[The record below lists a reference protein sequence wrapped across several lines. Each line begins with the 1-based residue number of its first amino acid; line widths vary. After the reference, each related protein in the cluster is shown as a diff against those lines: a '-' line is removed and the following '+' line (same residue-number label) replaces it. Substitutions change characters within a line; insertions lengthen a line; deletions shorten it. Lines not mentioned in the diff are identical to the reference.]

1 MTTKKS
7 TADLPQTL
15 SEALAIFQS
24 QVQSADRTGTAKET
38 RKDKR
43 TNKSVTTERKYSTL
57 EDVLRA
63 IQPAAKLG
71 ISHTQTFDYSILEDG
86 TVLTICVTTL
96 YFKDQKLESKLPLK
110 QLKGFNIM
118 HDLGIAITYTRRY
131 ALGAAYG
138 IGSEEDDD
146 AMSLTQSTAEKE
158 DRIKRTPSKPNDKGE
173 PVESIKDK
181 NYGKPISQPALQAV
195 VNKMVNLA
203 EKYPNKK
210 QEVIDKFKKQYD
222 ITSEQL
228 GHADIRTAEQGKFLT
243 LLINEI
249 DSTL

>member
-7 TADLPQTL
+7 TADSPKTL
-15 SEALAIFQS
+15 AEALAIFQS
-24 QVQSADRTGTAKET
+24 QVKSADRTGLAKET

-43 TNKSVTTERKYSTL
+43 SNKSVTTERKYSTL

-63 IQPAAKLG
+63 LQPATELG
-71 ISHTQTFDYSILEDG
+71 ISHTQTFDYLPLEDG
-86 TVLTICVTTL
+86 KVLTICITTL
-96 YFKDQKLESKLPLK
+96 YFKEQKLESKLPLK
-110 QLKGFNIM
+110 ELKGYNIM

-138 IGSEEDDD
+138 IGSEVDDD
-146 AMSLTQSTAEKE
+146 AMSLTQPPADKTGIS
-158 DRIKRTPSKPNDKGE
+158 RTPSKPNEQPE

-181 NYGKPISQPALQAV
+181 DYGKPIAQPALEAV
-195 VNKMVNLA
+195 VGKMMNLS
-203 EKYPNKK
+203 EKYPTLKD
-210 QEVIDKFKKQYD
+210 EVINKFKKQYG
-222 ITSEQL
+222 ITTETI
-228 GHADIRTAEQGKFLT
+228 GPTDIRTAEQGQFLT

>member
-7 TADLPQTL
+7 TTDSPQTL

-158 DRIKRTPSKPNDKGE
+158 DRIKRTPSKPNDEGE

-181 NYGKPISQPALQAV
+181 YYGKPISQFAKDAV
-195 VNKMVNLA
+195 VTKMMNLS
-203 EKYPNKK
+203 KQYPDKK
-210 QEVIDKFKKQYD
+210 DFVIDKFKKMFD
-222 ITSEQL
+222 ITAE
-228 GHADIRTAEQGKFLT
+228 GIGPDDIRTAEQGKALT